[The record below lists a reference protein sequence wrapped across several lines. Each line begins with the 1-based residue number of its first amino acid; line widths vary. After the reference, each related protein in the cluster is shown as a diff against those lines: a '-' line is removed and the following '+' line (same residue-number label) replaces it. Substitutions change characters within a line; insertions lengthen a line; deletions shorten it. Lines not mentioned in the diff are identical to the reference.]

1 VLSWIAVVAG
11 AASTPRA
18 PSTVMWDGDLLA
30 QTKQGLSDPASPL
43 QPALGHLRDWADHW
57 ANESDYNKTF
67 TVMSKPEPGP
77 SGNLHDFFSLAT
89 YWWPNP
95 NTKDGIPYIRKD
107 GIVNPE
113 TFLYDSV
120 PLSQMLFAVS
130 NLSLA
135 HYFTN
140 EPRYCDAAVNFIDA
154 WFFNE
159 ETMMNPKSGL
169 QYAQLTR
176 GIDKGR
182 GIGIIDAK
190 DLAFAPDS
198 ALLLQAS
205 GTCKSWTSDKQ
216 GKLAVWL
223 QEYVGWLGTSPHAS
237 DEFSQTNNHGT
248 WFDIQAL
255 SLSLYAGNVT
265 RSRFLASNALQR
277 VAVQIEPDGRMPMEL
292 SRTRSMHYTWWN
304 MMAFFELA
312 QAITHVQGATDLFGY
327 VTPHGQSLQQAL
339 DWVAPYTL
347 KNTTLQWPYEEE
359 TPFDHGKFFQIYRVA
374 SLKYANS
381 SNYESMIPQLPG
393 NVNYIDNTIN
403 LVWPKKLAETV
414 SSVSQST
421 LLL

>member
-1 VLSWIAVVAG
+1 MLVLSWIAVVAG

-140 EPRYCDAAVNFIDA
+140 EPRYCDAA
-154 WFFNE
+154 
-159 ETMMNPKSGL
+159 
-169 QYAQLTR
+169 
-176 GIDKGR
+176 
-182 GIGIIDAK
+182 
-190 DLAFAPDS
+190 
-198 ALLLQAS
+198 AS
-205 GTCKSWTSDKQ
+205 GNCKSWTSDKQ